1 MSLLIFQHDQID
13 IDKSS
18 LSHGEKWR
26 LPEDEAQSEE
36 PLFLE
41 FSEQKL
47 AEGKLLEKG
56 GLK

>member
-56 GLK
+56 G